1 MSSAPW
7 DIYAEQLTPLRYG
20 YPLWV
25 PDPSPGKPPVQLGD
39 VGWIREG
46 QFLPLF
52 NVFRDADDNQPRGAV
67 PSGFTP
73 LNLSDITVEGPREKI
88 SQKVVCS
95 RSIRQNDVS
104 GGVGASGPS
113 PSFPSWNVEFAF
125 RCREDSGA
133 FLVPYPSVMAHD
145 ILSKLRIEAYIL
157 SNFDSWLDFANST
170 LELGLK
176 EEDLRFVCG
185 RKMTIRWAV
194 AAFQGRYRNK
204 SGSITGALGAVTGSA
219 NLSMTIS
226 DESLPASHYRV
237 GPPDPVPGGSQPTL
251 LPEDGD
257 SSNSPPAPS
266 DVFNQCVFIH
276 YYKRKK
282 RLPFFPAALKASAG
296 PHELPPCSDDSQA
309 QMLLHGS
316 SAASSAGDD
325 ISLSEYYASSDIF
338 DDTPTVAD
346 PVDAILG
353 YILENSDATV
363 ALSSDVDLHELL
375 PDLVQW
381 PDDLRNSLS
390 DLKPVIDVNEN
401 GGKPAHF
408 MFQSCKR

>member
-25 PDPSPGKPPVQLGD
+25 PDPSPGQPPVQLGD

-67 PSGFTP
+67 PSGFMP
-73 LNLSDITVEGPREKI
+73 LNYADITVEGPREKI

-133 FLVPYPSVMAHD
+133 FLVPHPSVMAHD

-204 SGSITGALGAVTGSA
+204 SGSITGAFGAVTGTA
-219 NLSMTIS
+219 NLSMTHDDFGRVPPGEPLPSRPSRARLRRIPDRPLARRWRGFKFCPRAFRRIQS
-226 DESLPASHYRV
+226 MCFHPLLQTKEKAPVLPADTQGWR
-237 GPPDPVPGGSQPTL
+237 
-251 LPEDGD
+251 
-257 SSNSPPAPS
+257 
-266 DVFNQCVFIH
+266 
-276 YYKRKK
+276 R
-282 RLPFFPAALKASAG
+282 AS
-296 PHELPPCSDDSQA
+296 
-309 QMLLHGS
+309 
-316 SAASSAGDD
+316 
-325 ISLSEYYASSDIF
+325 
-338 DDTPTVAD
+338 
-346 PVDAILG
+346 
-353 YILENSDATV
+353 
-363 ALSSDVDLHELL
+363 
-375 PDLVQW
+375 
-381 PDDLRNSLS
+381 
-390 DLKPVIDVNEN
+390 
-401 GGKPAHF
+401 
-408 MFQSCKR
+408 